1 MDASCL
7 VSLPDFDKM
16 QNQLYDLWTSEDSIT
31 IQQAI
36 RDLSDAHLPGVLGQ
50 HYFVTNPVT
59 GSGVSPKWDFTS
71 ARFAGNADAF
81 MVGQV
86 NGSLASPDDASKDVT
101 WLHVV
106 NVEGDLADVSYR
118 YDTVGG
124 QPPISVSLL
133 HFVADAEWTPGC

>member
-7 VSLPDFDKM
+7 VSLPDFDTM
-16 QNQLYDLWTSEDSIT
+16 QNQLYNLWNSEDSIT

-36 RDLSDAHLPGVLGQ
+36 QDLSDVLLPGVLGQ

-71 ARFAGNADAF
+71 SGKFAGNQDAYF
-81 MVGQV
+81 VGAPV
-86 NGSLASPDDASKDVT
+86 GNVPAPSNPAKNVA
-101 WLHVV
+101 WLHIGH
-106 NVEGDLADVSYR
+106 VEGALADEVFR

-124 QPPISVSLL
+124 QPPTSVRIC
-133 HFVADAEWTPGC
+133 WKG